1 MTFDLARVK
10 KRHLTWG
17 CLENTRFSPGR
28 LFGRHS
34 PVFPLPY
41 IIWQGGTSAPSDA
54 PRLRL
59 SCEAIGCFVLSGE
72 LCGCWK
78 AAVKARECLRLQATP
93 GSGGQHTASHPPV
106 GDPPTSSTLP
116 RVPFQPAVGRDER
129 FQAARSQQIKTV
141 LEGE

>member
-1 MTFDLARVK
+1 MGLLGKNPFFTREAAWEAFPSLPSALHHFAGG
-10 KRHLTWG
+10 HL
-17 CLENTRFSPGR
+17 C
-28 LFGRHS
+28 
-34 PVFPLPY
+34 
-41 IIWQGGTSAPSDA
+41 PSGA

-78 AAVKARECLRLQATP
+78 AAVKARECLRLQATS
-93 GSGGQHTASHPPV
+93 GSGGQHTASHLPV
-106 GDPPTSSTLP
+106 GDPPTSSALP
-116 RVPFQPAVGRDER
+116 RVPFRPAAGRDEH